1 MQKINIKQNKIS
13 SKQNIR
19 AFAMMESLVAI
30 SILLTTIVAPLTLS
44 IQSLKYT
51 KLANDRT
58 LASYIASQTVELAN
72 NYRQELRLVCTN
84 DLAGT
89 ITNCAGDPSKS
100 SLQIFINSFGGSY
113 DMTGLPA
120 NTVKNLSCSLYQNPT
135 SKEYTCE
142 AATSSVANIKTV
154 YKRALVVNGNDS
166 FNYAGGAP
174 GYNINAKVISIICY
188 GKALTCDENTK
199 DSVKVYSYIY

>member
-1 MQKINIKQNKIS
+1 MKTNNKIS
-13 SKQNIR
+13 LK

-44 IQSLKYT
+44 IESLKYT

-58 LASYIASQTVELAN
+58 LASYIASQTAEFAN

-84 DLAGT
+84 DTAGS
-89 ITNCAGDPSKS
+89 IVNCTGDPSKA

-113 DMTGLPA
+113 DMTGLPV
-120 NTVKNLSCSLYQNPT
+120 NTVKLLPCSLYQNPT

-142 AATSSVANIKTV
+142 IATSSVANIKTV
-154 YKRALVVNGNDS
+154 YKRNIVVSGTDD
-166 FNYAGGAP
+166 FNYAGGGA
-174 GYNINAKVISIICY
+174 GYNIAAKIISIICY

-199 DSVKVYSYIY
+199 DSVKIYSYIY

>member
-1 MQKINIKQNKIS
+1 MQKVNIKLNKIAL
-13 SKQNIR
+13 KQNVR

-51 KLANDRT
+51 RLANDRT
-58 LASYIASQTVELAN
+58 LASYIASQTVEFAN

-100 SLQIFINSFGGSY
+100 SLQIFIGSFGTY

-120 NTVKNLSCSLYQNPT
+120 NTVKNLNCSLYQNPT

-142 AATSSVANIKTV
+142 VATSSVANLKTV
-154 YKRALVVNGNDS
+154 YKRALVVSGNDS
-166 FNYAGGAP
+166 FTYAGGGS
-174 GYNINAKVISIICY
+174 GYNITAKVISIICY